1 MPCKNC
7 THWKILPSH
16 GSERGDK
23 GMEALG
29 YRNCAA
35 DNAKFYE
42 MRFLHGNTES
52 CEKFKTNDERN

>member
-1 MPCKNC
+1 MTCDNC
-7 THWKILPSH
+7 EHWKILSSH

-35 DNAKFYE
+35 NKSKFYE
-42 MRFLHGNTES
+42 MRFLHGNSKS
-52 CEKFKTNDERN
+52 CEKFKTKTM